1 VNNNPTHDALGFD
14 LRSGAFESSDPLLH
28 NCDITLAPAKDPTML
43 YRWTVAAS
51 ILLVA
56 LSAQAEEFRPL
67 FNGKDLSGWVPE
79 GQAERTQDGN
89 VRPVWSVRD
98 GAIVCEGKGFGFL
111 RYNREEFSDFAL
123 HLEFR
128 MAPGC
133 NSGLGIRTR
142 NFEPEHSR
150 ATRPSIYSYEI
161 QLLDDA
167 GKAPDVHSTGSLY
180 RYVAPKENSIKP
192 AREWNQIDIVCVGPR
207 IKVTLNGKEIINVDQ
222 TEIDAI
228 KAKPLKGYVCL
239 QNHGGTIEFRDI
251 RIHEIH

>member
-1 VNNNPTHDALGFD
+1 MNNNPTQK
-14 LRSGAFESSDPLLH
+14 AFGLAPAHESSDPLLH
-28 NCDITLAPAKDPTML
+28 NWDVTLAPAKDPTML

-56 LSAQAEEFRPL
+56 LSAQAEEPRSL
-67 FNGKDLSGWVPE
+67 FNGKDLAGWVPE
-79 GQAERTQDGN
+79 GQTERTQDGK
-89 VRPVWSVRD
+89 VLPVWSVKD
-98 GAIVCEGKGFGFL
+98 GAIVCDGKGFGFL
-111 RYNREEFSDFAL
+111 RYDREEFDNFSL

-150 ATRPSIYSYEI
+150 ATRPSYYSYEI
-161 QLLDDA
+161 QLIDDA
-167 GKAPDVHSTGSLY
+167 GKAPDLHSSGSLY
-180 RYVAPKENSIKP
+180 RYVVPKENAIKP

-207 IKVTLNGKEIINVDQ
+207 IKISLNGKEVINVDQ

-228 KAKPLKGYVCL
+228 KGKPLKGFVCL

-251 RIHEIH
+251 RIQEIH